1 LPHPLVKIEIAKPD
15 PNYNSLEE
23 SENYSLK
30 VTSKGVELKADGQAG
45 VLHGLAT
52 LQQLIKLTP
61 SGYQFT
67 GAEIEDSPRFA
78 WRGLLIDVARHF
90 VSIET
95 LKRQIDAMEAVK
107 LNVLHLHLSDNE
119 AFRVESKAYPFLH
132 EKASDGQYYTQNQIK
147 DLIRYAADRGVR
159 VVPEF
164 DMPGHSGSE
173 VKAYPEL
180 GTPVAGKTPAGE
192 LDPSRESTYKFV
204 EGFIDEMSKLFPDT
218 YYHMGGDE
226 VGGGSW
232 TADPHI
238 QEFMKEKGLKD
249 NVELQSYFTNR
260 VKEML
265 DKRGKKMMGWDEIV
279 NPELSKNV
287 MVHSWRSSQENIK
300 ILNNAYPMIVS
311 NGYYLDMLSPAGR
324 HYAVDPTDTRGG
336 NNEENWND
344 GQNKKP
350 DEPPVKLTPEQ
361 AKLIKGG
368 EGAMWSELATDEQMD
383 ARIWPRM
390 AAVAERYWS
399 PADTRD
405 VDDMYRR
412 LIPIDNELAVLGLQQ
427 HENSDRMVAR
437 LAPDQQQVVQTFL
450 SAFRPSTNWSHFKS
464 FRHNWDWP
472 YQQQFNELAD
482 AAAPDALRSKQL
494 EFDVKDYLNGKQ
506 SPVLINKIQNQ
517 FRQWRDNNDQF
528 QELSS
533 ISPIFKDAAS
543 RSQDLHDL
551 SEAALEAIDMIKS
564 GRKPDAAWLKKQ
576 TAILDQQEAY
586 DIATAGMMNVQKMPQ
601 PPADLLITIHPAVR
615 MLINAAA
622 K

>member
-1 LPHPLVKIEIAKPD
+1 
-15 PNYNSLEE
+15 
-23 SENYSLK
+23 
-30 VTSKGVELKADGQAG
+30 
-45 VLHGLAT
+45 
-52 LQQLIKLTP
+52 
-61 SGYQFT
+61 
-67 GAEIEDSPRFA
+67 
-78 WRGLLIDVARHF
+78 
-90 VSIET
+90 
-95 LKRQIDAMEAVK
+95 
-107 LNVLHLHLSDNE
+107 
-119 AFRVESKAYPFLH
+119 
-132 EKASDGQYYTQNQIK
+132 
-147 DLIRYAADRGVR
+147 
-159 VVPEF
+159 
-164 DMPGHSGSE
+164 
-173 VKAYPEL
+173 
-180 GTPVAGKTPAGE
+180 
-192 LDPSRESTYKFV
+192 
-204 EGFIDEMSKLFPDT
+204 
-218 YYHMGGDE
+218 
-226 VGGGSW
+226 
-232 TADPHI
+232 
-238 QEFMKEKGLKD
+238 
-249 NVELQSYFTNR
+249 
-260 VKEML
+260 
-265 DKRGKKMMGWDEIV
+265 
-279 NPELSKNV
+279 
-287 MVHSWRSSQENIK
+287 
-300 ILNNAYPMIVS
+300 
-311 NGYYLDMLSPAGR
+311 
-324 HYAVDPTDTRGG
+324 
-336 NNEENWND
+336 
-344 GQNKKP
+344 
-350 DEPPVKLTPEQ
+350 
-361 AKLIKGG
+361 
-368 EGAMWSELATDEQMD
+368 
-383 ARIWPRM
+383 
-390 AAVAERYWS
+390 
-399 PADTRD
+399 
-405 VDDMYRR
+405 MYRR